1 VRLRALLGLVG
12 FVALLGVVGCG
23 GGRGTRPEALPA
35 TPPQP
40 DAEILLQS
48 ATLGPSDVVEIRV
61 YEEPRLSGVFRLD
74 PDGTVQFPMVGTVK
88 AAGMTPGQFAEH
100 LTAQLKTGFIRNPQV
115 TVLLKEL
122 NSKRVIVFGQ
132 VARPGTF
139 PFQEGMT
146 VIQALTMAGGFKDL
160 AAQDKTV
167 LTRVVDGVEKR
178 FVVPVEAIGLGRQPN
193 LALQPGDII
202 FVPETWL

>member
-1 VRLRALLGLVG
+1 MVRLGLIGLLCLI
-12 FVALLGVVGCG
+12 ACG
-23 GGRGTRPEALPA
+23 GPDRRRTDAVPPAPPEPN
-35 TPPQP
+35 
-40 DAEILLQS
+40 AEILLQS

-74 PDGTVQFPMVGTVK
+74 ADGTVQFPLVGTIQ
-88 AAGMTPGQFAEH
+88 AAGLSPGQFAEK
-100 LTAQLKTGFIRNPQV
+100 LTEQLRAGFIRNPQV

-146 VIQALTMAGGFKDL
+146 IVQALTMAGGFKDL
-160 AAQDKTV
+160 ADQNKTV
-167 LTRVVDGVEKR
+167 LTRRVEGAEKR
-178 FVVPVEAIGLGRQPN
+178 FVVPVEAIGLGREPN